1 MSKLNALN
9 GWKAS
14 KEFNAKRNAQNY
26 LNKEENGYRFFLW
39 VKLWSWRRWRQK

>member
-26 LNKEENGYRFFLW
+26 LNKGKM
-39 VKLWSWRRWRQK
+39 VIGSSCGSSCGAGDDGDKK